1 MSEPTSEPQSKPQ
14 SDPGIHLPS
23 LSLADLSD
31 HCPALISGLDA
42 AAAGQ
47 PADRAGQLAD
57 IGFTAGETVTV
68 LARAWPGGD
77 PLVVRV
83 GASRFA
89 LRRAEAACVQ
99 VRVQVQAQA
108 QDRV

>member
-1 MSEPTSEPQSKPQ
+1 MLEPK
-14 SDPGIHLPS
+14 SDPGIHFLN

-31 HCPALISGLDA
+31 HCPALVSGVDA

-99 VRVQVQAQA
+99 VQVQAQA

>member
-1 MSEPTSEPQSKPQ
+1 MSESESESEATAQ
-14 SDPGIHLPS
+14 LPS
-23 LSLADLSD
+23 LSLDDLADR
-31 HCPALISGLDA
+31 CPARISRVDP

-99 VRVQVQAQA
+99 VQAQA
-108 QDRV
+108 QVQAPAQDCV

>member
-1 MSEPTSEPQSKPQ
+1 MSESELTVQLSN
-14 SDPGIHLPS
+14 
-23 LSLADLSD
+23 LSLDDLADR
-31 HCPALISGLDA
+31 CPARISRLDP

-57 IGFTAGETVTV
+57 IGFTAGETVIV

-89 LRRAEAACVQ
+89 LRRAEAACV
-99 VRVQVQAQA
+99 RVQLSP
-108 QDRV
+108 QDRP

>member
-1 MSEPTSEPQSKPQ
+1 MSESELTAQLSN
-14 SDPGIHLPS
+14 
-23 LSLADLSD
+23 LSLDDLADR
-31 HCPALISGLDA
+31 CPARISRVDP

-99 VRVQVQAQA
+99 VQLQVAPQAQVPP
-108 QDRV
+108 QDRP

>member
-1 MSEPTSEPQSKPQ
+1 MQNREM
-14 SDPGIHLPS
+14 SDPKPIAHVPS
-23 LSLADLSD
+23 LSLDDLADR
-31 HCPALISGLDA
+31 CPARISRVDP

-99 VRVQVQAQA
+99 VQPQVQTPP

>member
-1 MSEPTSEPQSKPQ
+1 MQNPSMNPAALRA
-14 SDPGIHLPS
+14 HLT
-23 LSLADLSD
+23 SLALDVLAD
-31 HCPALISGLDA
+31 RITARISHIDTV
-42 AAAGQ
+42 AAGQ
-47 PADRAGQLAD
+47 PADRATQLAD

-89 LRRAEAACVQ
+89 LRLAEAACVQ
-99 VRVQVQAQA
+99 VQVQAQLH
-108 QDRV
+108 QSDSP

>member
-1 MSEPTSEPQSKPQ
+1 MQNRAMSA
-14 SDPGIHLPS
+14 SDFLVHPPCL
-23 LSLADLSD
+23 LLDELADC
-31 HCPALISGLDA
+31 CPARISRVDP

-47 PADRAGQLAD
+47 PADRAVQLAD
-57 IGFTAGETVTV
+57 IGFTTGETVTV

-83 GASRFA
+83 GTSRFA

-99 VRVQVQAQA
+99 VQVQ
-108 QDRV
+108 DRA